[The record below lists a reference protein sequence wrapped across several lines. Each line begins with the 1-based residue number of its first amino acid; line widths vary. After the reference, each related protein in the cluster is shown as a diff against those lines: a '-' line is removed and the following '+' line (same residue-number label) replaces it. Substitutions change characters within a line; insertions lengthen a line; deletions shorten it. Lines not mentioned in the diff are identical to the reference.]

1 MRFMTIYR
9 PGYETTTPPT
19 PEHLADM
26 AKLIDDLA
34 KSGRLIATDGLQHS
48 SKGARVRL
56 NEDGSFTVTDG
67 PFTEAKEI
75 IGGFAIIKADS
86 KEEIIEMTK
95 TFLRVAGG
103 GESEIRLMHDQPAFD
118 SQSTARSANA
128 GQRQPESTA
137 R

>member
-1 MRFMTIYR
+1 M
-9 PGYETTTPPT
+9 
-19 PEHLADM
+19 ADM
-26 AKLIDDLA
+26 AQLIEDLA
-34 KSGRLIATDGLQHS
+34 RSGRLIATDGLQHS

-103 GESEIRLMHDQPAFD
+103 GESEIRLMHDQAAFD
-118 SQSTARSANA
+118 SQSTARSASA